1 MWPDKNCEEED
12 SGNTGPWQY
21 DRRAVWMLKIIQ
33 GQISGKGPKNAR
45 DRSFQLNFQLGGRYE
60 VWKVPSNFVRFVR
73 CENEN
78 AMQNPRIW
86 RHIYYWR
93 LGGRVADKSAVSTR
107 LFPSKL
113 RESWRTKIYSCSF
126 IQLMKRYKGNGRDLY
141 FYQRHWQY
149 FSLAIRRK
157 VPCRTY
163 QRALLRAWMCPF
175 LFARFINAK
184 RGPLVNWTPFEFADR
199 HL

>member
-141 FYQRHWQY
+141 FIRDTDSISHWQ
-149 FSLAIRRK
+149 SDER
-157 VPCRTY
+157 
-163 QRALLRAWMCPF
+163 CPVEP
-175 LFARFINAK
+175 INA
-184 RGPLVNWTPFEFADR
+184 RYYERECVHSYLHD
-199 HL
+199 L